1 MSTPILLR
9 LASAAVIAG
18 MLAGCAGM
26 PWQPPAYETA
36 IKSYY
41 EAHASERDG
50 QCLAPYIDGFTKV
63 QVVEDTPDR
72 MVVDANYLYRDW
84 LKDQRDP
91 MDGGG
96 SIRECVGYN
105 QRSFVLDKAGAS
117 LQVAEMS
124 GPRRS

>member
-18 MLAGCAGM
+18 MLAGCADA

-41 EAHASERDG
+41 EAHASERTG

-63 QVVEDTPDR
+63 EVVEDTPER
-72 MVVDANYLYRDW
+72 MVVDARYLYRDW
-84 LKDQRDP
+84 VKDRRDS
-91 MDGGG
+91 MDDGG
-96 SIRECVGYN
+96 SMRECVGYN
-105 QRSFVLDKAGAS
+105 HRSFVLDKADDA
-117 LQVAEMS
+117 LQVAAMS